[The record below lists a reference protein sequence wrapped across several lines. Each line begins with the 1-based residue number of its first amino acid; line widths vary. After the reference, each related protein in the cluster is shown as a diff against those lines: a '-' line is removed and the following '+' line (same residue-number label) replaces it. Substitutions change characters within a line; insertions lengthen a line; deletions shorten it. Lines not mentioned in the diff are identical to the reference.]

1 MATDGDCDGDGVC
14 DRDDGGED
22 DDDGGSNDDDV
33 DDDDVDDDD
42 DDDGDCDGDCDRDD
56 GDPLR
61 KMRQSP
67 AGTYFAI
74 LCVADYLPMAMTKS
88 AVMEVC

>member
-1 MATDGDCDGDGVC
+1 MVIFVKNRYRRADV
-14 DRDDGGED
+14 D
-22 DDDGGSNDDDV
+22 DDDDDDVDDVDDDDV

-61 KMRQSP
+61 KMPQSP